1 MTYAQIR
8 DGLMMCNMTN
18 ITLPDVGTNLDIG
31 AVELLLSSVN
41 FYGEI
46 EEGLWDAMM
55 VMIEDT
61 RGYSLWFNRLWLG
74 GLQELCLCS
83 QPNL

>member
-1 MTYAQIR
+1 MTLMTYAQIR

-61 RGYSLWFNRLWLG
+61 RGYSLSFDRL
-74 GLQELCLCS
+74 
-83 QPNL
+83 

>member
-1 MTYAQIR
+1 
-8 DGLMMCNMTN
+8 MTN

-61 RGYSLWFNRLWLG
+61 RGYSLSFDRL
-74 GLQELCLCS
+74 
-83 QPNL
+83 